1 MNHWRVVANRGG
13 FASPRPSAINKL
25 RGMLS
30 PRVGPHSSGAY
41 SPLPKQKKSKK
52 NKKGGKKGG
61 KNNDSRSDDINA
73 VT

>member
-13 FASPRPSAINKL
+13 FASPRPSAINK
-25 RGMLS
+25 
-30 PRVGPHSSGAY
+30 VGPQSSGAY